1 MHHGPGIAARAS
13 DPGEGRIRCERTRG
27 WSSGTPA
34 ARQPSGR
41 VGRERSCLA
50 GDRRYVA
57 RSWTHT
63 VQPPAGVLPGRA
75 LDAQDLRRLPG
86 REGYVEAIERHREP
100 VAERLDDGFLA
111 GPAVEES
118 QRSVARLEAVIR
130 HVLDAREIASGD
142 VVGVADF
149 PDGFDI
155 DADRVSA

>member
-1 MHHGPGIAARAS
+1 MHPSSGIAARAS
-13 DPGEGRIRCERTRG
+13 DPGEGRIRCERMRG

-86 REGYVEAIERHREP
+86 RERYVEAIERHRES
-100 VAERLDDGFLA
+100 VAGRLDEGFLA

-118 QRSVARLEAVIR
+118 QRPVAWLEAAIR
-130 HVLDAREIASGD
+130 HVLEARRISWVILA
-142 VVGVADF
+142 GVADSRS
-149 PDGFDI
+149 G
-155 DADRVSA
+155 V